1 MKIWKGMC
9 NKDEKFNKVSF
20 QSINGLNISEKHILV
35 CTWCTDAGHSNTFT
49 TNTTGKSCDFLKADD
64 FANQKSQTSGRSK
77 KIKRCLAF
85 IQTCKLK
92 ICMQQNN
99 SVQYASTYTFFFFH
113 FFFIITFFFS
123 NAKSNFPSKYYLN
136 FFFFILHCFK
146 KQESGLVHEAL
157 L

>member
-1 MKIWKGMC
+1 MH

-20 QSINGLNISEKHILV
+20 QNINGLKVSEKHILV
-35 CTWCTDAGHSNTFT
+35 CTRCTDAGRSNTFT

-77 KIKRCLAF
+77 KINRCLAF

-99 SVQYASTYTFFFFH
+99 SVQYASTYIFFSFTFFSLLH
-113 FFFIITFFFS
+113 FFS
-123 NAKSNFPSKYYLN
+123 NAKSNFPSKYY
-136 FFFFILHCFK
+136 
-146 KQESGLVHEAL
+146 
-157 L
+157 